1 MNDKEQCKQLEI
13 VAYKSCVD
21 SYFRSKD
28 QNDIYEYWLQLL
40 EAKRS
45 CEARGVHKALE
56 LISLYN
62 EINGESKENNNN
74 KEL

>member
-1 MNDKEQCKQLEI
+1 MYEEEQCKQLQV

-28 QNDIYEYWLQLL
+28 RNDIYEYWLQLI

-45 CEARGVHKALE
+45 CEARGVSKALE
-56 LISLYN
+56 LIELY
-62 EINGESKENNNN
+62 EDINGESKENGNN
-74 KEL
+74 KKL

>member
-1 MNDKEQCKQLEI
+1 MNGKEQCKQLEI

-21 SYFRSKD
+21 SYFRSND

-40 EAKRS
+40 ETKRS

-56 LISLYN
+56 LIELYKD
-62 EINGESKENNNN
+62 INGESKQINNN
-74 KEL
+74 KKL

>member
-21 SYFRSKD
+21 SYFRSND

-40 EAKRS
+40 ETKRS
-45 CEARGVHKALE
+45 WEARGVHKALE
-56 LISLYN
+56 LIELYKD
-62 EINGESKENNNN
+62 INGESKEINNN
-74 KEL
+74 KKL

>member
-1 MNDKEQCKQLEI
+1 MYEKEQCKQLE
-13 VAYKSCVD
+13 VVSYKSCID
-21 SYFRSKD
+21 SYFRSGD

-45 CEARGVHKALE
+45 CEAKAVQKALE
-56 LISLYN
+56 LIELYKD
-62 EINGESKENNNN
+62 INGKSKENNNN